1 MGKRKKEKITREA
14 EKRKESQR
22 EEIKHIPL
30 DAFPCHRIYH
40 IQYTFDGIKPRV
52 LAEGDR
58 LNIMKRN

>member
-22 EEIKHIPL
+22 EEIKHI

-40 IQYTFDGIKPRV
+40 IQYTFDGIKQRV